1 MKYKLA
7 VFDWN
12 GTLLDDA
19 PANVAGTNSTLAVL
33 GRPPITLEKYRD
45 TMDFPVTHLYSRN
58 GIDADTYLARGDEL
72 ADIFYET
79 YGREAKKSPLREG
92 THELLD
98 GLMDNDVTTM
108 ILSNYLQE
116 ELEAQ
121 MAQRHVHHK
130 FKHICGNDRA
140 LNKGITRTTKLER
153 LKVYLDKFGYNPA
166 EAFIIGDS
174 FEEIEVGKH
183 LGMLTISVSWGCFS
197 RERLEKGGAHH
208 LIDDLAQMHK
218 ILQE

>member
-19 PANVAGTNSTLAVL
+19 VANVKGTNATLKL
-33 GRPPITLEKYRD
+33 LERPPITLERYRE
-45 TMDFPVTHLYSRN
+45 TMDFPVTHLYARN
-58 GIDADTYLARGDEL
+58 GIDPDTYLANSDRL
-72 ADIFYET
+72 ADAFYEA
-79 YGREAKKSPLREG
+79 YGKASEASPLRTG

-98 GLMDNDVTTM
+98 WLLDNGVTTM

-116 ELEAQ
+116 ELEGQ

-153 LKVYLDKFGYNPA
+153 LKVYLDKFGYDPT

-183 LGMLTISVSWGCFS
+183 LGMLTVSVTWGCFS
-197 RERLEKGGAHH
+197 KERLEKGGAHH
-208 LIDDLAQMHK
+208 MIDNLSALNS
-218 ILQE
+218 ILQ